1 MASSSK
7 KITVTIADGSGKACR
22 MQIKAD
28 ATVED
33 LAARYGRFRARA
45 SEADDDADPPRFRL
59 HRDDG
64 EALKPTLAASALEG
78 ELLMAVAV
86 AAYGAPVPEPDVEEY
101 DDVDPLADD
110 DGRHPLRGDA
120 PVAGR
125 GPARPQGGRARA
137 RVHVARHPDA
147 AVAAAGRDQRRVL
160 LRELVDE
167 RVKMIEVVDLAKF
180 WDDREGLGGDKDGP
194 TFREAT
200 KQVSVARAVALCVD
214 GFDEATHTPR
224 EAGLQARGVPWPE
237 KRDDAGHW
245 AMLGYG
251 HAAAAITAS
260 LLAPGVYV
268 ERPPPGPDDELVLDD
283 GTEAWLVDAAAPL
296 LEYHAKGAFRDVVKK
311 SGFMILGG
319 VRDGDHVAVLEQRS
333 IFKRRPVPAW
343 APVASPEAMRQLWAT
358 KNIDDGDKLGGKSRL
373 DALPTRPPDALG
385 DSLRL
390 FPGERAARETADTKA
405 DAPAPPRRR
414 ALRCFLALDYPG
426 QLELVVLDDESEDE
440 RSLEFWKVASGRDR
454 RVRYACCPARSSL
467 GHKRN
472 VGAREALGSVLL
484 HFDDDDVY
492 GPGYARTLVA
502 PVAFG
507 GYQVAKLSAWL
518 VWDAHSGSAGYV
530 DLDERALTDA
540 RACPAMLAPLLR
552 KGRDSYGFNF
562 CYAASLARKLPFP
575 EIGFGEDA
583 AFIAN
588 ALRAKHRVAYV
599 RDGAAAVLHVQ
610 HGENASRSIA
620 LSSCGEPFLRAS
632 PLWPSLG
639 GADLAATGG
648 AARADGKAGHE
659 NRGLFVFDTER
670 LAARGDDDGAMV
682 SLLSWVQSDAGFAP
696 NRKEKLGLA

>member
-1 MASSSK
+1 MA
-7 KITVTIADGSGKACR
+7 
-22 MQIKAD
+22 
-28 ATVED
+28 EW
-33 LAARYGRFRARA
+33 
-45 SEADDDADPPRFRL
+45 P
-59 HRDDG
+59 
-64 EALKPTLAASALEG
+64 LE
-78 ELLMAVAV
+78 
-86 AAYGAPVPEPDVEEY
+86 
-101 DDVDPLADD
+101 
-110 DGRHPLRGDA
+110 
-120 PVAGR
+120 
-125 GPARPQGGRARA
+125 
-137 RVHVARHPDA
+137 
-147 AVAAAGRDQRRVL
+147 
-160 LRELVDE
+160 
-167 RVKMIEVVDLAKF
+167 
-180 WDDREGLGGDKDGP
+180 
-194 TFREAT
+194 
-200 KQVSVARAVALCVD
+200 
-214 GFDEATHTPR
+214 
-224 EAGLQARGVPWPE
+224 
-237 KRDDAGHW
+237 
-245 AMLGYG
+245 
-251 HAAAAITAS
+251 
-260 LLAPGVYV
+260 
-268 ERPPPGPDDELVLDD
+268 
-283 GTEAWLVDAAAPL
+283 
-296 LEYHAKGAFRDVVKK
+296 
-311 SGFMILGG
+311 
-319 VRDGDHVAVLEQRS
+319 
-333 IFKRRPVPAW
+333 
-343 APVASPEAMRQLWAT
+343 
-358 KNIDDGDKLGGKSRL
+358 
-373 DALPTRPPDALG
+373 
-385 DSLRL
+385 
-390 FPGERAARETADTKA
+390 
-405 DAPAPPRRR
+405 PAPCS
-414 ALRCFLALDYPG
+414 AT

-440 RSLEFWKVASGRDR
+440 KSLEFWKVASGRDR

-507 GYQVAKLSAWL
+507 GYQIAKLSAWL

-583 AFIAN
+583 AFVAN

-620 LSSCGEPFLRAS
+620 LSSCAEPFLRAS

-639 GADLAATGG
+639 AADLAATSR